1 MPTPEDYD
9 DNPGRALTH
18 ALVAMVAVA
27 VLVGVAVGLAMM
39 AAAKLG
45 GLGGSTSDS
54 AAEPQ
59 DDSSDSL
66 YMPPYQPTK
75 DAGTGWDLPRAVES
89 PSALPSSG
97 ATSSSSPQPTEL
109 TLTASPQQVAPG
121 ERINFNGTYPG
132 GEGATL
138 QVQRLDGS
146 TWTDFP
152 VTASVS
158 GDSYGTWI
166 LTSRTGATKF
176 RVYDAAADRK
186 SNVVTVQIG

>member
-27 VLVGVAVGLAMM
+27 VLVGAAVGLAIM
-39 AAAKLG
+39 AAAELG
-45 GLGGSTSDS
+45 GLGGGTGD
-54 AAEPQ
+54 AAAGPR
-59 DDSSDSL
+59 DDSSDTL
-66 YMPPYQPTK
+66 RMPPYQPTK
-75 DAGTGWDLPRAVES
+75 DAGSGWDLPRAVES

-97 ATSSSSPQPTEL
+97 PTSGSSAQPTEL
-109 TLTASPQQVAPG
+109 TLTASPEQVAPG
-121 ERINFNGTYPG
+121 ERIDFNGVYPG
-132 GEGATL
+132 GDGATL

-152 VTASVS
+152 VTASVN
-158 GDSYGTWI
+158 GGSYGTWI
-166 LTSRTGATKF
+166 LTSRTGVTKF